1 MIEFKKKVAQMSQK
15 NSNGASSMSADE
27 VGKSVRDAY
36 SNLVMNVLYMIKQ
49 KEENLS
55 KNEQIFGEKQSDAK
69 SVVVDVNSNA
79 QQKKATACKT
89 VSISSIKQGD
99 GKCEIARNLAIALA
113 KINKKVLLLN
123 LDLDDLSI
131 VKFLKIKENCGLE
144 EIVCNNAKMQDV
156 VQKSSIEGL
165 DILVGTTAMANSQKV
180 LLSNNFATVMDTLK
194 ASYDWIIVNSPSI
207 EFLVNVSMINNMCD
221 TCLLVV
227 DNQQDRRR
235 KVLQAKEIIGN
246 KFCGIVLSN
255 TKLGKTKYLNSCQFF
270 KEKQR
275 QENFINA
282 QQNAF

>member
-1 MIEFKKKVAQMSQK
+1 MIDFKKKVAQMTQK
-15 NSNGASSMSADE
+15 NSNGASSMSTDE

-49 KEENLS
+49 KEESQS
-55 KNEQIFGEKQSDAK
+55 KIEQVADAK
-69 SVVVDVNSNA
+69 NSENSSGASSSAKNA
-79 QQKKATACKT
+79 QAIACKT

-99 GKCEIARNLAIALA
+99 GKCEIARNLAVALA

-131 VKFLKIKENCGLE
+131 VKYLKINENCGLE
-144 EIVCNNAKMQDV
+144 EIVCNSAKIEEV
-156 VQKSSIEGL
+156 VQKSAIEGL

-180 LLSNNFATVMDTLK
+180 LLSDNFATVMDTLK

-275 QENFINA
+275 QENFLNA

>member
-1 MIEFKKKVAQMSQK
+1 SERMIDFKKKVAQMTQK
-15 NSNGASSMSADE
+15 NSNGASSMSTDE

-49 KEENLS
+49 KEESQS
-55 KNEQIFGEKQSDAK
+55 KIEQVADAK
-69 SVVVDVNSNA
+69 NSENSSGASSSAKNA
-79 QQKKATACKT
+79 QAIACKT

-99 GKCEIARNLAIALA
+99 GKCEIARNLAVALA

-131 VKFLKIKENCGLE
+131 VKYLKINENCGLE
-144 EIVCNNAKMQDV
+144 EIVCNSAKIEEV
-156 VQKSSIEGL
+156 VQKSAIEGL

-180 LLSNNFATVMDTLK
+180 LLSDNFATVMDTLK

-275 QENFINA
+275 QENFLNA

>member
-1 MIEFKKKVAQMSQK
+1 MIDFKKKVAQMTQK
-15 NSNGASSMSADE
+15 NSNGASSMSTDE

-49 KEENLS
+49 KEESQS
-55 KNEQIFGEKQSDAK
+55 KIEQVADAK
-69 SVVVDVNSNA
+69 NSENSSGASSSAKNA
-79 QQKKATACKT
+79 QAIACKT

-99 GKCEIARNLAIALA
+99 GKCEIARNLAVALA

-131 VKFLKIKENCGLE
+131 VKYLKINENCGLE
-144 EIVCNNAKMQDV
+144 EIVCNSAKIEEV
-156 VQKSSIEGL
+156 VQKSAIEGL

-180 LLSNNFATVMDTLK
+180 LLSDNFATVMDTLK